1 MNVRLISDTH
11 ANEPIEL
18 LRRQKKFFQSTPS
31 DLTNLSTIL
40 QNLEQFDIK
49 LTPDQFDKL
58 KKSVDG
64 SVSFKFFARNFLVRI
79 FRVRSEFRFLYH
91 VSKWRLSNILGASII
106 VDDTYISNTRVI
118 FGSTYK

>member
-1 MNVRLISDTH
+1 MS
-11 ANEPIEL
+11 L
-18 LRRQKKFFQSTPS
+18 LNYCVGKKNFQSTPS

-64 SVSFKFFARNFLVRI
+64 SVSFKFFARNFSVQN
-79 FRVRSEFRFLYH
+79 FWVGF
-91 VSKWRLSNILGASII
+91 SKLWTEIGCFWVA
-106 VDDTYISNTRVI
+106 
-118 FGSTYK
+118 FE